1 MAKGTKAAKSVTGKS
16 KVGTKVAKPT
26 KASAKSV
33 QKSVS
38 EKPLTVEE
46 IESIRSDI
54 LESPKNY
61 NKIVK
66 LLDALNSLVGSLE
79 KSGDNDIDV
88 KVSRALIFNLYKVFQ
103 FLISKSLIKVM
114 KSQNEQKQTV
124 AKWLNSKYI
133 EFQATIFKLWNVENF
148 TQTIGTL
155 KIDGLERILQL
166 VRDES
171 KYLVPNAGDQFFS
184 SGTYR
189 KVLAGLLK
197 SGSTSSID
205 EQTGL
210 SNDYVLHEFLDSYF
224 EQYWDLK
231 FYFYS
236 EFPAIVEDLAQ
247 ESAEIHRI
255 VFAKLVTL
263 TKKSPMYDL
272 ENKDA
277 ITESALFVKNAPEN
291 TMYSVNLFK
300 INFEKSWIAALN
312 LPDLQKYEY
321 VSTLT
326 ILHKRIIPFFSNA
339 QKLMDFL
346 AASYTLGIKTKDIV
360 MAILALNGLWELM
373 KSYNLDYP
381 DFYTN
386 LYAILT
392 PELLHLPEK
401 SRFFR
406 LLDLFMSSTHLP
418 AAIVASFIK
427 RLARL
432 SLTAPPS
439 GIVVVIPFIYNL
451 IKKHGHSTCMLL
463 IHSTTTA
470 EQDAEYF
477 DPYDEDEKDP
487 AKTEAIGSSIWELE
501 SMVNHYHPNISALV
515 KIFSQHFTKYS
526 YNMED
531 FLDWSYTK
539 LLDAEM
545 KKNLKGELGLEFEK
559 WSSMFDDDGYME
571 DYLY

>member
-1 MAKGTKAAKSVTGKS
+1 
-16 KVGTKVAKPT
+16 
-26 KASAKSV
+26 
-33 QKSVS
+33 
-38 EKPLTVEE
+38 
-46 IESIRSDI
+46 
-54 LESPKNY
+54 
-61 NKIVK
+61 
-66 LLDALNSLVGSLE
+66 
-79 KSGDNDIDV
+79 
-88 KVSRALIFNLYKVFQ
+88 
-103 FLISKSLIKVM
+103 
-114 KSQNEQKQTV
+114 
-124 AKWLNSKYI
+124 
-133 EFQATIFKLWNVENF
+133 
-148 TQTIGTL
+148 
-155 KIDGLERILQL
+155 
-166 VRDES
+166 
-171 KYLVPNAGDQFFS
+171 
-184 SGTYR
+184 
-189 KVLAGLLK
+189 
-197 SGSTSSID
+197 
-205 EQTGL
+205 
-210 SNDYVLHEFLDSYF
+210 
-224 EQYWDLK
+224 
-231 FYFYS
+231 
-236 EFPAIVEDLAQ
+236 
-247 ESAEIHRI
+247 
-255 VFAKLVTL
+255 
-263 TKKSPMYDL
+263 
-272 ENKDA
+272 
-277 ITESALFVKNAPEN
+277 
-291 TMYSVNLFK
+291 
-300 INFEKSWIAALN
+300 
-312 LPDLQKYEY
+312 
-321 VSTLT
+321 
-326 ILHKRIIPFFSNA
+326 
-339 QKLMDFL
+339 
-346 AASYTLGIKTKDIV
+346 
-360 MAILALNGLWELM
+360 M